1 MLTPALNI
9 QFSQISKIKK
19 LYSKAEKQV
28 FTKENETL
36 FYGTLELSS
45 IWYLF
50 CDILNNRQLYKR
62 TAD

>member
-50 CDILNNRQLYKR
+50 CDILNNRQL
-62 TAD
+62 

>member
-28 FTKENETL
+28 FTKKNETL

-50 CDILNNRQLYKR
+50 YDILNNRQL
-62 TAD
+62 